1 MSCLKSFLPGQ
12 EAGNVEVVL
21 EAGFGDFCKDPDEI
35 AREVACWLQDEEL
48 LATMSRRTEK
58 VGHPT
63 AASEIVQDIG
73 NITHAWMDIN
83 LASNNGL
90 RRSTLGSSL

>member
-1 MSCLKSFLPGQ
+1 MSIVSFLPGQ

-35 AREVACWLQDEEL
+35 AREVACWLKDDEL
-48 LATMSRRTEK
+48 LAAMSRRADQ

-73 NITHAWMDIN
+73 EITRAWMGIN
-83 LASNNGL
+83 SASNNGG
-90 RRSTLGSSL
+90 RRSIHGSST